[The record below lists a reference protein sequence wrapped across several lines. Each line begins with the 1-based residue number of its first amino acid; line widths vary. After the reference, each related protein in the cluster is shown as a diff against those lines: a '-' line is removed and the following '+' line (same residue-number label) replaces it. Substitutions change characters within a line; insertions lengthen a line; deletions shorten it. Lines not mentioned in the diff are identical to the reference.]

1 MNMVAYI
8 RNWFTN
14 FGRLDEPHKY
24 QDILYY
30 TAENFYQ
37 AMKTDR
43 NNIKLRT
50 HIASLSP
57 GKARKFWRQDNNK
70 KKHQRKDWLEMN
82 LQVMDHILH
91 IKFAKGTSW
100 HTTLMETNTP
110 ITEWNNWHDK
120 FFGVCVCDRCG
131 TKGEN
136 RLGKMLMKIREEF
149 KNEESV
155 L

>member
-1 MNMVAYI
+1 MGAFI
-8 RNWFTN
+8 KNWFTN
-14 FGRLDEPHKY
+14 FGRLDEPYEY

-43 NNIKLRT
+43 TNIELRQ

-70 KKHQRKDWLEMN
+70 KKHQRKDWKEINLEIME
-82 LQVMDHILH
+82 HILC
-91 IKFAKGTSW
+91 IKFQKGTVY
-100 HTTLMETNTP
+100 HKMLLETTGP

-120 FFGVCVCDRCG
+120 FFGVCVCKKCG

-136 RLGKMLMKIREEF
+136 RLGKLLMKIREEF